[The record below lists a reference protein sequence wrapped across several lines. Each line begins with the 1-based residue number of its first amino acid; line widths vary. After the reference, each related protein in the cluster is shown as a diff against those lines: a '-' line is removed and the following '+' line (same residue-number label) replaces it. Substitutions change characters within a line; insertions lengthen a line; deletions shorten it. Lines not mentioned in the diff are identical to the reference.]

1 MDLRICHAIA
11 ERRLLSFTYRGSE
24 RVVEPHL
31 YGATMKRH
39 EVLCAWVRRGGT
51 ASGSQPAW
59 RTFSV
64 NQITGLS
71 ILPERFDGPRPDFN
85 PQDPTFEEVF
95 RCVEPA
101 RDGAS
106 GAPVR

>member
-31 YGATMKRH
+31 YGVTRKRH
-39 EVLCAWVRRGGT
+39 ELLCAWVRRDGT
-51 ASGSQPAW
+51 ASAW

-101 RDGAS
+101 QGGAVH
-106 GAPVR
+106 APVR